1 MMTRDELA
9 QLSSDE
15 RSAWLDSLSDDEDLV
30 ASTPPGYRYTLVVLS
45 EAKRALLSDLPSEH
59 RLKILEHLD
68 RRTDTFTAEAIAQ
81 IEPMCDEA
89 HEIFQEA
96 QKLGASKALDVFARW
111 EVFNA
116 FVALNPTLLTAIKM
130 SGGREHQSGRH
141 KLKGK

>member
-1 MMTRDELA
+1 MMTGDRLA
-9 QLSSDE
+9 QLSSGE
-15 RSAWLDSLSDDEDLV
+15 RSEWLQSLSDDEALV
-30 ASTPPGYRYTLVVLS
+30 AYTPVGYRYTLVVLS
-45 EAKRALLSDLPSEH
+45 EAKRSLLADLPPEY

-89 HEIFQEA
+89 YEIFKEA

-116 FVALNPTLLTAIKM
+116 FAALNPSLLTAIEM
-130 SGGREHQSGRH
+130 SGGREHQSGRR